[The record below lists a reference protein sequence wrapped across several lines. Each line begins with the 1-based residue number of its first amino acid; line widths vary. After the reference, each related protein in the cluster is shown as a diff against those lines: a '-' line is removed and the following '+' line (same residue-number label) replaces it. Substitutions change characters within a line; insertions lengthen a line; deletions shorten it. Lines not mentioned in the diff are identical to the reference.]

1 MIVSSQQFLFFSP
14 VTAGFSLTII
24 VARKI
29 LAFFTLKPAFKWQV
43 GCNGMRLN
51 FSNLNSSNKFKD

>member
-1 MIVSSQQFLFFSP
+1 MIVSSQQFVVVFFPPS

-29 LAFFTLKPAFKWQV
+29 LAVLTLKPAFQW
-43 GCNGMRLN
+43 
-51 FSNLNSSNKFKD
+51 

>member
-1 MIVSSQQFLFFSP
+1 MIVSSQQFIFFHP

-29 LAFFTLKPAFKWQV
+29 LASLILKPAFKWQV
-43 GCNGMRLN
+43 GCNGM
-51 FSNLNSSNKFKD
+51 